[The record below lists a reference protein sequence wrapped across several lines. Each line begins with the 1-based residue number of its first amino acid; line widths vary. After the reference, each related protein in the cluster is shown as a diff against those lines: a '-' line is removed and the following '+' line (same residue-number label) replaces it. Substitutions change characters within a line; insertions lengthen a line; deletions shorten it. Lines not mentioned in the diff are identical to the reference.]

1 MGSHVEDLVG
11 PESDTRAWRGALQ
24 RARLSGASSG
34 GGHVGGGE
42 RTGRKPPLGGAIV
55 RERSLVYEMLMVCS
69 RPRTIEDVASQQH
82 TVNVLRK
89 ALTAAN
95 VRGADGGT

>member
-1 MGSHVEDLVG
+1 
-11 PESDTRAWRGALQ
+11 
-24 RARLSGASSG
+24 
-34 GGHVGGGE
+34 
-42 RTGRKPPLGGAIV
+42 
-55 RERSLVYEMLMVCS
+55 MLMVCS